1 MNIHAVKVKDWNL
14 FLDSLRLMIPWL
26 QFYDKLPRFDDEDTD
41 VLVLSSFV
49 SHKDTCIL
57 WVKRKKSIFDSNKFF
72 SIELSS
78 IIVKLHVL
86 TGSDVTSGFFGRGKK
101 AVINN
106 VLKNIAQAKFMLEE
120 LGESLN
126 INEIVY
132 AKVTLFILRFIY
144 NDKKS
149 KTLAE
154 SRCMTWKR
162 MKKKSTQRL
171 PPD

>member
-1 MNIHAVKVKDWNL
+1 M
-14 FLDSLRLMIPWL
+14 
-26 QFYDKLPRFDDEDTD
+26 
-41 VLVLSSFV
+41 
-49 SHKDTCIL
+49 
-57 WVKRKKSIFDSNKFF
+57 
-72 SIELSS
+72 
-78 IIVKLHVL
+78 
-86 TGSDVTSGFFGRGKK
+86 
-101 AVINN
+101 
-106 VLKNIAQAKFMLEE
+106 LKE

-154 SRCMTWKR
+154 SRCMIWKR

-171 PPD
+171 PPDEDTLRLHILRCNYVIFLNQQYACPDSPESPVTHGWISKDGICLPRRYSNPALPASMFDLPTAEETEDEDEQNEEGEEEDGEEDDEEDEAASADDIIRDSDNEEDSETDEDSSLDE